1 MASLNKIIAVLL
13 FCNLA
18 VSQVDND
25 LKIINDTIV
34 FTYKKAFYNKTARD
48 SIKLLY
54 NRQLKIYSTSDI
66 RPDQKKS
73 SISLNYQL
81 KDLSYFAIPK
91 YRLYKDAYDKFD
103 CNSNIEDF
111 IEFEEYD
118 KYQASLVCYK
128 NQVLAQIEVPN
139 PIFER
144 QRVCNPG
151 LGNTVDDSNFEYNY
165 IEKFYAYPSA
175 YKRYNDIVN
184 NKNPNFFFEIWGLWE
199 VLFEID
205 VKTGLLYSY
214 YYGLIFDYGTNR
226 RQLANDFIR
235 NYLGQK
241 KINVIASGNYREY
254 DKEEI
259 EIPIPCAEKV
269 INNRKVFLK
278 VIRK

>member
-1 MASLNKIIAVLL
+1 MASLNKIITVLL
-13 FCNLA
+13 VSNMA
-18 VSQVDND
+18 ISQVDND
-25 LKIINDTIV
+25 PKIINDTIV
-34 FTYKKAFYNKTARD
+34 FTYKKAIYDKMAKD

-54 NRQLKIYSTSDI
+54 NRQLKIYTTRDI
-66 RPDQKKS
+66 RPDQRKL

-103 CNSNIEDF
+103 CNSDIEDF

-128 NQVLAQIEVPN
+128 NQVLSKIEVPN

-151 LGNTVDDSNFEYNY
+151 LGNTVDKSNFEYFY
-165 IEKFYAYPSA
+165 IEKFHAYPGA
-175 YKRYNDIVN
+175 YKRYNDVIN
-184 NKNPNFFFEIWGLWE
+184 YKTPNFFFEIWGLSD
-199 VLFEID
+199 VLFEVD
-205 VKTGLLYSY
+205 AKTGLLYSY

-241 KINVIASGNYREY
+241 KINVIASGNYRDY

-259 EIPIPCAEKV
+259 EMPKPCAEKV
-269 INNRKVFLK
+269 TNNRKVYLK